1 MFLSR
6 SAKYDFLII
15 FVSYSSD
22 VKIGVSL
29 TKRKKR
35 TASQD
40 TRVSVCL
47 PDSLLNALKT
57 IVMRHWYIEK
67 IRFGN
72 NLSKYN
78 L

>member
-15 FVSYSSD
+15 FVSYSND
-22 VKIGVSL
+22 VKIAVSL

-47 PDSLLNALKT
+47 TLSL
-57 IVMRHWYIEK
+57 M
-67 IRFGN
+67 
-72 NLSKYN
+72 S
-78 L
+78 